1 MTSST
6 PRTIAVAS
14 GKGGVGKTWF
24 SITLAHALARQGRR
38 VLLIDGDFG
47 LANVDVQLGLLATVD
62 LGSVLTGP
70 ARLADAITAYAP
82 GGFEIVAGRSGC
94 GDLSNLSD
102 DRLRLLLAE
111 LESLL
116 PGRDHILLDLGAGI
130 NHNVRNMAAWADALF
145 VIATEEPT
153 SLTDAYATLKLH
165 SVDRP
170 AGDARLVINQAESY
184 RGGDQTAETLT
195 RACVSFLGRA
205 PTVAGTIRRDPNVP
219 EAIRRQA
226 LLLHRYPHSPAA
238 IDLERIADTL

>member
-6 PRTIAVAS
+6 PRTIAIAS

-38 VLLIDGDFG
+38 VLLIDGDLG
-47 LANVDVQLGLLATVD
+47 LANVDVQLGLLPKVD

-70 ARLADAITAYAP
+70 ARLSDAISPYEP
-82 GGFEIVAGRSGC
+82 GGFEILAGRSGS
-94 GDLSNLSD
+94 GDLSDLGD
-102 DRLRLLLAE
+102 GRLRLLLDE
-111 LESLL
+111 LGLLL

-130 NHNVRNMAAWADALF
+130 NHSVRNMAAWADALI

-153 SLTDAYATLKLH
+153 SLTDAYATLKLY

-170 AGDARLVINQAESY
+170 DGDARLVINQADSY

-195 RACVSFLGRA
+195 RACISFLGRA
-205 PTVAGTIRRDPNVP
+205 PSVAGTIRRDPNVP
-219 EAIRRQA
+219 ESIRRQA
-226 LLLHRYPHSPAA
+226 LLLHRHPHSPAA
-238 IDLERIADTL
+238 IDLERIAASL

>member
-6 PRTIAVAS
+6 PRTIAIAS

-24 SITLAHALARQGRR
+24 AVTLAHALARRGRR
-38 VLLIDGDFG
+38 VLLIDGDLG
-47 LANVDVQLGLLATVD
+47 LANVDVQLGLLPRVD
-62 LGSVLTGP
+62 LGAVLAGSK
-70 ARLADAITAYAP
+70 RLSDAITAYEP

-94 GDLSNLSD
+94 GDLSNLGE
-102 DRLRLLLAE
+102 DRLNGLLAE
-111 LESLL
+111 LALLL

-130 NHNVRNMAAWADALF
+130 HHVVRNMAAWADALV

-170 AGDARLVINQAESY
+170 AGDARLVINQADSY

-195 RACVSFLGRA
+195 RACVHFLGRS
-205 PTVAGTIRRDPNVP
+205 PSVAGTIRRDPHVP
-219 EAIRRQA
+219 ETIRRQA
-226 LLLHRYPHSPAA
+226 LLLDRHPHSPAA
-238 IDLERIADTL
+238 IDLERIADSL

>member
-1 MTSST
+1 MNRPP

-38 VLLIDGDFG
+38 VLLVDGDLG
-47 LANVDVQLGLLATVD
+47 LANVDVQLGLLPEVD
-62 LGSVLTGP
+62 LGAVIAGT
-70 ARLADAITAYAP
+70 ARLADAVSHFAP
-82 GGFEIVAGRSGC
+82 GGFDVIAGRSGAA
-94 GDLSNLSD
+94 DLSSVPED
-102 DRLRLLLAE
+102 KLRALLGQ
-111 LESLL
+111 LETML
-116 PGRDHILLDLGAGI
+116 PERDHVLLDLGGGI
-130 NHNVRNMAAWADALF
+130 SRSVRHMAAWADALI

-165 SVDRP
+165 VADRP

-184 RGGDQTAETLT
+184 RGGDHTAETLT
-195 RACVSFLGRA
+195 RACANFLGRA

-226 LLLHRYPHSPAA
+226 LLLQRHPSSPAA
-238 IDLERIADTL
+238 VDLERIAATL

>member
-38 VLLIDGDFG
+38 VLLIDGDLG
-47 LANVDVQLGLLATVD
+47 LANVDVQLGLLPSID

-70 ARLADAITAYAP
+70 ARLSDAITAYEP

-94 GDLSNLSD
+94 GDLSSLGD
-102 DRLRLLLAE
+102 DRLRLLLGE
-111 LESLL
+111 LEQLL
-116 PGRDHILLDLGAGI
+116 PGRDHVLLDLGAGI

-165 SVDRP
+165 SQDRP
-170 AGDARLVINQAESY
+170 AGDARLVVNQADSY

-195 RACVSFLGRA
+195 KACMNFLGRA

-219 EAIRRQA
+219 ESIRRQA
-226 LLLHRYPHSPAA
+226 LLLHRHPLSPAA
-238 IDLERIADTL
+238 IDLERIADSL